1 MTHDTRSPS
10 PASSAHRTLTADGG
24 FTVFDQE
31 TVRDLRKQ
39 VAAAVAAAGFGPDRT
54 DDFAL
59 AVNEAMTNSV
69 RHAGGSGEIAFWIE
83 RGTFLCEV
91 RDRGHIDDPL
101 IGTIPPPPEQLDG
114 RGLWIMNHLCD
125 LVQIRPTA
133 DGQVV
138 RLHLYP
144 A

>member
-10 PASSAHRTLTADGG
+10 PTRSADRTVTEDSG
-24 FTVFDQE
+24 FTVFGHE
-31 TVRDLRKQ
+31 TVRDLRMR
-39 VAAAVAAAGFGPDRT
+39 VAEAVAAAGFDADRT
-54 DDFAL
+54 DDFTL

-69 RHAGGSGEIAFWIE
+69 RHAGGSGEIAFWFQG
-83 RGTFLCEV
+83 GTFICEV
-91 RDRGHIDDPL
+91 RDHGHIEDPSL
-101 IGTIPPPPEQLDG
+101 GTIPPPPEQLDG

-138 RLHLYP
+138 RLHLYS
-144 A
+144 